1 MSEVFVLALSFP
13 SVVFTVLLGVV
24 LIYWAFV
31 MVGVIHIGEGSEGA
45 LDGHIDGATKG
56 LMEGAVDHLGGAHAD
71 VGDLGGHADVGDVG
85 GHAGHGDGGDGDFGD
100 GDDGGD
106 SAGAMALIMNALHLR
121 SVPATVVFSLII
133 TFSWLVS
140 VVSMQVLSRMM
151 PWALGALTS
160 AGVLLGSFVLSL
172 PLTSV
177 VARPLAKVFA
187 PKRAPTKVDFI
198 GKTCVVR
205 TGTVTAKFG
214 EATMQDGGAGLV
226 LRIRVE
232 DGKQL
237 GRGEQ
242 ALIVDYDA
250 DHETYLVEP
259 LRDVMESRRP

>member
-1 MSEVFVLALSFP
+1 MAEVFVLALSFP

-24 LIYWAFV
+24 LIYWTFV

-56 LMEGAVDHLGGAHAD
+56 MLEGAVDHLGG
-71 VGDLGGHADVGDVG
+71 GHADVGDIG
-85 GHAGHGDGGDGDFGD
+85 GAGDGDVDFGD
-100 GDDGGD
+100 GDADDGGD
-106 SAGAMALIMNALHLR
+106 SGHGVLAALMSALHLR

-140 VVSMQVLSRMM
+140 VVSMQAVTRTA
-151 PWALGALTS
+151 PALLGHALS
-160 AGVLLGSFVLSL
+160 AGVLLASFLLAL

-187 PKRAPTKVDFI
+187 PKHAPLKSDFI
-198 GKTCVVR
+198 GRTCVVR
-205 TGTVTAKFG
+205 TGSVTDKLG
-214 EATMQDGGAGLV
+214 EATLHDGGAGLV
-226 LRIRVE
+226 LRVRIE

-237 GRGEQ
+237 ARGEQ

-250 DHETYLVEP
+250 ERETYLVEP
-259 LRDVMESRRP
+259 MRDVLGDRK